1 MLVCRDAHAA
11 LTGAEHPQFQRMY
24 IARLDGSGIRNLQP
38 FSLRPSALNV
48 FAGDNGSGK
57 SSLLEVLHVLA
68 TGKSF
73 RGSRVDGAIQHGK
86 ESLTLFA
93 LGVDPEGI
101 EHRCGYQKARS
112 QEPVIRIDGE
122 PAGLGDIAS
131 ALPVRF
137 IGPGSEELLE
147 GEPSIRRGFLD
158 WILFHVEHGYL
169 TLWRRANR
177 ALAQRNTLL
186 KQRASPAALQV
197 WTRELAESSQR
208 IADLR
213 QAALVDL
220 KAALAPLLARFS
232 FTESIDIQ
240 YARTAMPETDTDWL
254 ELETRERDLGYSLF
268 GFQRDDLRIRVSGGM
283 ARDILSRGQRKS
295 LVYALLLAEAAL
307 VRGKT
312 GKISVLLLDD
322 LCSELDKNNAAQ
334 VLALV
339 LETGMQAF
347 ITVLNPADLDGLL
360 PTPVERQLFHVEHG
374 RVWPA

>member
-1 MLVCRDAHAA
+1 
-11 LTGAEHPQFQRMY
+11 MY

-38 FSLRPSALNV
+38 FSLRPASWNV
-48 FAGDNGSGK
+48 LAGDNGSGK
-57 SSLLEVLHVLA
+57 SSLLEALHVLA

-73 RGSRVDGAIQHGK
+73 RGARVDGVIQHGADG
-86 ESLTLFA
+86 LTLFA
-93 LGVDPEGI
+93 QGLEPEGR
-101 EHRCGYQKARS
+101 EHRYGYGKLRA
-112 QEPVIRIDGE
+112 QEPEIRIDGE
-122 PAGLGDIAS
+122 AASLGDIAA

-147 GEPSIRRGFLD
+147 GEPAIRRGFLD
-158 WILFHVEHGYL
+158 WILFHVEQDYL

-177 ALAQRNTLL
+177 ALAQRNALL

-197 WTRELAESSQR
+197 WTRELAEVSAH

-213 QAALVDL
+213 RAALVEL
-220 KAALAPLLARFS
+220 KIVLSPLLARFA

-240 YARTAMPETDTDWL
+240 YARPTMPESDADWL
-254 ELETRERDLGYSLF
+254 ELEARERDLGYSLF

-283 ARDILSRGQRKS
+283 ARDILSRGQRKA

-307 VRGKT
+307 VREKT

-347 ITVLNPADLDGLL
+347 ITVLNPADLEELL
-360 PTPVERQLFHVEHG
+360 PASAARQLFHVEHG